1 MRNHYFTERDGGT
14 GRRKYPPVEEYFG
27 AKEGRRFLVSFSE
40 FVMHL
45 WKVPHLHGYPKIQQA
60 TRDLL
65 GLTEEVCSREG
76 TWTRSP
82 DPQTS
87 LIITSSSFFPF
98 HCRGG
103 HQELRH
109 YTTLTFCVFEEELWS
124 LQSDICYPR
133 QLIALGCPLAS
144 SGQRLEK
151 LLCTRQSETRRRGLE
166 WESISSQ
173 KKENKIWGKRE
184 EKKTGDRCEPK
195 RKKQLLVSWHG
206 FQKPFCE
213 D

>member
-1 MRNHYFTERDGGT
+1 MQHCLHSSTTNSVFVLSTRWEITISQKGMEALGEENIHQLKSILVLKKADNSLSVFQNLSCICEKSHICMDVQKSSRLQGT
-14 GRRKYPPVEEYFG
+14 CWDSQRC
-27 AKEGRRFLVSFSE
+27 
-40 FVMHL
+40 
-45 WKVPHLHGYPKIQQA
+45 
-60 TRDLL
+60 LL
-65 GLTEEVCSREG
+65 GHTEVCSREG

-109 YTTLTFCVFEEELWS
+109 YTTLTFCVFEEELRS

-151 LLCTRQSETRRRGLE
+151 LLCTRQSET
-166 WESISSQ
+166 W
-173 KKENKIWGKRE
+173 
-184 EKKTGDRCEPK
+184 RC
-195 RKKQLLVSWHG
+195 G
-206 FQKPFCE
+206 
-213 D
+213 